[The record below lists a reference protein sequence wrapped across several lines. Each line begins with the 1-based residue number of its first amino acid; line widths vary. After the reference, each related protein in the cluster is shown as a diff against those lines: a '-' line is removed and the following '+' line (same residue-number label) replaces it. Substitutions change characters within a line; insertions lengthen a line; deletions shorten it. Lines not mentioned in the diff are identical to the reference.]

1 MQKIKSNFFNLSMQT
16 PQSNIKIL
24 VKDKCNFR
32 FLIRFEIFAGTG
44 TLSGSKLIDYRPKEA
59 SFRESVTR
67 KAGSF
72 FFKKNKR
79 NGHTLF
85 RSKARNSFRVSFPWM
100 KEVLA
105 SH

>member
-16 PQSNIKIL
+16 PRSNIKIL

-72 FFKKNKR
+72 FKKKINETD
-79 NGHTLF
+79 TLCF
-85 RSKARNSFRVSFPWM
+85 
-100 KEVLA
+100 EVKQETHSVYRFLG
-105 SH
+105 